1 MKLKRILAVV
11 LSTTMALST
20 AAFALPA
27 AAEDPVVGGS
37 FSSSFEEGDAS
48 PLENTVEYSA
58 DGKAMTENVT
68 KKGAGEGLVGKKKAK
83 SVTAPKAYNDHEI
96 ADNLLDDNAGS
107 KYLTTSNRPF
117 NIDFEMSEPTT
128 IRVYSI
134 TSANDAPERD
144 PKSWTLYGSVDGS
157 EWVQLDKQENQKF
170 ADRYVRNTY
179 EIKNETAYTY
189 YRVTVE
195 ANGSGSMTQI
205 GDITFGTNDPADD
218 QAAAIGMG
226 AEVLGGPGST
236 WNSTTGKGF
245 TGSKTYTVSGT
256 HEGSGRAYSH
266 NVVYDNLNI
275 PVSADTQLSY
285 KVFPQFDGD
294 YDYEYTSTYV
304 AVDLQFEDG
313 TYLSD
318 LMAVDQ
324 YGNKMDAQSQGD
336 SKFLLMRQW
345 NHVYSNIGQ
354 VAAGKT
360 IKKILINYD
369 KASNATTTTNEEGE
383 EVPANASFEALFDDI
398 DIKDVAPVEHA
409 RKSDYVSILRGT
421 QSSGSFS
428 RGLNGAL
435 VTVPHSFNFW
445 APTTNSGQASM
456 YTYQPGNTFKHISTS
471 HVASH
476 WIGDRGN
483 YTFMVNTSIDASNS
497 NSVGVNERAASFSH
511 DNEVAKA
518 HYYKVA
524 FDEGSAA
531 SGATLELAPTN
542 HAAMMRFTFD
552 ENVENRNVILDCVTR
567 DADLKFS
574 EDGKTFT
581 AAVKENSNGMGTM
594 YVYGEF
600 SVAPELDKI
609 TNAKSGQGVV
619 SFADGTNEVT
629 LKVATS
635 FISAD
640 QAKHNMDLE
649 IAKED
654 TFDDIKEMAQS
665 QWDDKLD
672 IIDVEGATEN
682 QLTTLY
688 SNMYRLFAY
697 PNLMSENVGT
707 NEEPQWQ
714 YRSPYNDKGVVDG
727 TFYYNNGFWDTYRTT
742 WAAYALLTPSKNT
755 ELLNG
760 LVQHYNDEGWV
771 PRWIAPAGV
780 NSMVGTN
787 SDVIFGDAL
796 LRGQEFDY
804 ETAYDAALRNA
815 SAVSSKSQNGRQNIN
830 QSIFY
835 GYTGANNGEGMS
847 WGLEGFINDAG
858 IANMAKAMM
867 DKMEDKN
874 SEEYQ
879 KLNDEYIY
887 FTSRAT
893 NYVNYFKYN
902 DNGDGDGW
910 FKGKNYNGTWQTN
923 DDSFNPK
930 SWGGQY
936 TETNAWNMAFTAPQ
950 DGQGL
955 ANLYGGRDGLAA
967 KLDAFFNEDTTYIP
981 GGYGGEIHEMREA
994 RQVRMG
1000 QYGHSNQPSHH
1011 IPYMYNYAGQPYKTQ
1026 EKVREIMDRLYSGYT
1041 IGQGYC
1047 GDEDNGEMSAWYI
1060 LSSLGLYPVN
1070 MGSGEFAIGSPLF
1083 EKATV
1088 HLENGKD
1095 LVINAKNNSREN
1107 VYVQSLEMEGEA
1119 YNKTY
1124 FDQVDLVN
1132 GDKDN
1137 DGEITLDFVMGDKP
1151 STWGTAEDSVP
1162 PSITTG
1168 DKVVEPLKDMTS
1180 EDAQVAETA
1189 NQLTGVTP
1197 GIYVEG
1203 LAEGAKAANLLD
1215 NNSNNA
1221 TAFAGNTGS
1230 VTYFFGDGNG
1240 KYIDMYTITGKATNA
1255 APTSWTVYGSNDGN
1269 EWTEIDSRS
1278 NQTFQWANY
1287 TRPFAVDEEKSAK
1300 YTYVK
1305 IDFTGAEAMN
1315 LGEIELMGIESKSV
1329 DKASLQAFIDQ
1340 VNAMD
1345 GSAYADVTF
1354 QALLDAAKAAQAVV
1368 DNPESTQEDY
1378 VEAYQSVQTAL
1389 DNLKEIRDA
1398 YARLEAESF
1407 DNASSGIKAESTS
1420 DTNVGDV
1427 GNIGGTAPGAWI
1439 AFKYV
1444 DFGTVGAEKV
1454 SVNYAGVIADCPNA
1468 HMEVRLD
1475 SVDGEVIADI
1485 QTPPSEGAWKN
1496 YMLATA
1502 DLTKKVTGQHD
1513 VYVVLHSTGKHVANI
1528 DYFQFTEAENTD
1540 APTEESIAALNA
1552 ALEAAAALNPEDFT
1566 EESFASL
1573 TAAVENGNAV
1583 KNNPDAT
1590 NAMYVDATERINTA
1604 IEELDPAEPQPSG
1617 DIISASLDRDP
1628 AVYDVN
1634 EEITLTAVTKDTIS
1648 DVNLRNENDRYI
1660 SRTWVKSV
1668 NNGDGTKTWTIKFS
1682 VGTAGENRTMSLYTR
1697 TMGSSYEDSGMD
1709 ITMTIANPEYNGMVL
1724 SVENAASA
1732 KVNEEFAATIT
1743 TTGDVEDIR
1752 VLNERGNVISLL
1764 SKDATVDEETGTKT
1778 WNVTLSV
1785 GSAGNNRIFSVVT
1798 VNPYTGKVVDNGM
1811 TMQVSITK

>member
-20 AAFALPA
+20 AAVALPA
-27 AAEDPVVGGS
+27 AAREPGVGGT
-37 FSSSFEEGDAS
+37 FSSSFEENDAS

-58 DGKAMTENVT
+58 EGEAMTENVS

-83 SVTAPKAYNDHEI
+83 SVTAPAAYNDHEI

-117 NIDFEMSEPTT
+117 NIDFEMNEPTT

-144 PKSWTLYGSVDGS
+144 PKSWTLYGSTNGS
-157 EWVQLDKQENQKF
+157 EWVQLDKQENVTF
-170 ADRYVRNTY
+170 ADRYTRNTY
-179 EIKNETAYTY
+179 EIENETAYTY

-195 ANGSGSMTQI
+195 ANGSGNMTQI
-205 GDITFGTNDPADD
+205 GDITFGTNDPDD
-218 QAAAIGMG
+218 DVAASLGMG

-266 NVVYDNLNI
+266 NVVYDDLDI
-275 PVSADTQLSY
+275 PVSANTQLSY

-304 AVDLQFEDG
+304 AVDVQFEDG

-318 LMAVDQ
+318 LAAVDQ

-345 NHVYSNIGQ
+345 NHVYSNIGE

-383 EVPANASFEALFDDI
+383 EVPANATFEALFDDI
-398 DIKDVAPVEHA
+398 EIKDVAPVEHE

-435 VTVPHSFNFW
+435 VTVPHAFNFW

-456 YTYQPGNTFKHISTS
+456 YTYQPGNTFKHISVS
-471 HVASH
+471 HVASN
-476 WIGDRGN
+476 WVGDRGN
-483 YTFMVNTSIDASNS
+483 YTFMVNTSIDASSS
-497 NSVGVNERAASFSH
+497 NSVGVDERASSFSH
-511 DNEVAKA
+511 DNEEAKA
-518 HYYKVA
+518 HYYKVS

-531 SGATLELAPTN
+531 SGATMELAPTN

-552 ENVENRNVILDCVTR
+552 EDVANRNVILDCVTR
-567 DADLKFS
+567 DAELTFS

-697 PNLMSENVGT
+697 PNLLSENVGT
-707 NEEPQWQ
+707 NEEPDYQ

-742 WAAYALLTPSKNT
+742 WAAYALLTPSMNT

-760 LVQHYNDEGWV
+760 LVQHYNDEGWL

-780 NSMVGTN
+780 NSMVGTS

-804 ETAYDAALRNA
+804 ETAYDSALRNG

-867 DKMEDKN
+867 DKIEDKD

-887 FTSRAT
+887 FTNRAT

-910 FKGKNYNGTWQTN
+910 FKGKNYNGTWQTS
-923 DDSFNPK
+923 DDSFDPK

-936 TETNAWNMAFTAPQ
+936 TETNAWNMAFHVVQ

-955 ANLYGGRDGLAA
+955 ANLYGGREGLAE
-967 KLDAFFNEDTTYIP
+967 KLDEFFNEDTTYIP

-1095 LVINAKNNSREN
+1095 LVINAENNSREN
-1107 VYVQSLEMEGEA
+1107 VYVQSLKVEGED

-1132 GDKDN
+1132 GDKDG
-1137 DGEITLDFVMGDKP
+1137 DGEITLDFVMGNTP
-1151 STWGTAEDSVP
+1151 SDWGTAEDSVP

-1168 DKVVEPLKDMTS
+1168 DKVAEPMKDLTS
-1180 EDAQVAETA
+1180 ETAAVAEIA

-1240 KYIDMYTITGKATNA
+1240 KFIDMYTITCKATDA
-1255 APTSWTVYGSNDGN
+1255 APTSWTVYGSNDGK

-1278 NQTFQWANY
+1278 NQTFQWENY

-1300 YTYVK
+1300 YTYIK
-1305 IDFTGAEAMN
+1305 IDFTGANAMN
-1315 LGEIELMGIESKSV
+1315 LGEIELMGVESKSM
-1329 DKASLQAFIDQ
+1329 DKESLESLIAQ
-1340 VNAMD
+1340 VKAMD
-1345 GSAYADVTF
+1345 GSQYATATYE
-1354 QALLDAAKAAQAVV
+1354 ALMDAVKAGEEVLN
-1368 DNPESTQEDY
+1368 NPESVQDDY
-1378 VEAYQSVQTAL
+1378 VSAIKAIQTAIS
-1389 DNLKEIRDA
+1389 NLKEIRDA
-1398 YARLEAESF
+1398 YAKIEAESF
-1407 DNASSGIKAESTS
+1407 DNASSGIKGETTEG
-1420 DTNVGDV
+1420 TNIGTV
-1427 GNIGGTAPGAWI
+1427 GNIGGTAPGAYV

-1444 DFGTVGAEKV
+1444 DFGDIGAEKV

-1475 SVDGEVIADI
+1475 SVDGELIADI

-1496 YMLATA
+1496 YMIATA
-1502 DLTKKVTGQHD
+1502 DLTRKVTGQHD
-1513 VYVVLHSTGKHVANI
+1513 VYVIMQSTGKHVANV
-1528 DYFQFTEAENTD
+1528 DYFQFTEAEDPD
-1540 APTEESIAALNA
+1540 APTEESIAALEAAVKAAEALKAEDYTEDSFA
-1552 ALEAAAALNPEDFT
+1552 ALTEALKNAK
-1566 EESFASL
+1566 
-1573 TAAVENGNAV
+1573 AVQ
-1583 KNNPDAT
+1583 NNSEAT
-1590 NAMYVDATERINTA
+1590 NTMYVEATESINTA
-1604 IEELDPAEPQPSG
+1604 IENLVEAEPEPTG
-1617 DIISASLDRDP
+1617 DIISAKLDRDP
-1628 AVYDVN
+1628 ASYGVN
-1634 EEITLTAVTKDTIS
+1634 EEITMTVVTKDTVT
-1648 DVNLRNENDRYI
+1648 DVSMKNENDKWI
-1660 SRTWVKSV
+1660 GRTWLKSV

-1682 VGTAGENRTMSLYTR
+1682 VGTAGEDRILNLYSR
-1697 TMGSSYEDSGMD
+1697 TMGSAYEDSGV
-1709 ITMTIANPEYNGMVL
+1709 TVSMTIKNPEYNGMVL
-1724 SVENAASA
+1724 GVENAASA
-1732 KVNEEFAATIT
+1732 KVNEVFDVTIT
-1743 TTGDVEDIR
+1743 TTEDVENIR
-1752 VLNERGNVISLL
+1752 ILNERGNAITLL
-1764 SKDATVDEETGTKT
+1764 SKEVTAGDGVKT

-1785 GSAGNNRIFSVVT
+1785 GSTGNNRIFSVVS
-1798 VNPYTGKVVDNGM
+1798 VDPYTNKSVDNGM
-1811 TMQVSITK
+1811 TMQISITK